1 LSPHFPWDQ
10 EQAPK
15 KKKRLK
21 KTRCAW
27 LLTNRKD
34 AWEKDQR
41 YHRLSSE
48 SGIPKKALFKV
59 KKEDRLKSS
68 SNRGF

>member
-1 LSPHFPWDQ
+1 LELVLGPKGNGVT
-10 EQAPK
+10 K

-21 KTRCAW
+21 KTICAW

-48 SGIPKKALFKV
+48 SGIPKKESPF
-59 KKEDRLKSS
+59 
-68 SNRGF
+68 